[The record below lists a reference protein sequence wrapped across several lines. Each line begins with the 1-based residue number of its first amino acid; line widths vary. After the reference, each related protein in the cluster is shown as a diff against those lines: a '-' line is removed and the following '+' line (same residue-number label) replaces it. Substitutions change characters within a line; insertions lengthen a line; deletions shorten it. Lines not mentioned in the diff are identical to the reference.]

1 MRPLNKT
8 HILCLERD
16 FCPLW
21 LLKSFQE
28 IPSLAVDHTPINSS
42 SDFELE
48 VMPHDA
54 DLSIFSMVYVL

>member
-21 LLKSFQE
+21 FLKSFQR
-28 IPSLAVDHTPINSS
+28 ILSLAVDHTPINPS

-48 VMPHDA
+48 VMPHDV